1 MSGELHIL
9 QHALGVDQYGRGRR
23 FRRHFVTGPGSD
35 DYDACM
41 SLVGKGLMTHR
52 AGNEL
57 SGGDD
62 VFLVTVEG
70 ERYVTEHSPPPPEAP
85 KLSRSQKR
93 YQDYLDADSGWS
105 FGEWLRYRAYKPESA
120 LPW

>member
-41 SLVGKGLMTHR
+41 SLVGKGLMTHQP
-52 AGNEL
+52 GNVL
-57 SGGDD
+57 TGGDD
-62 VFLVTVEG
+62 AFLVTEAG
-70 ERYVTEHSPPPPEAP
+70 QRFVTEHSPAPP
-85 KLSRSQKR
+85 KLSRSKRR
-93 YQDYLDADSGWS
+93 YQDYLDADCGVS
-105 FGEWLRYRAYKPESA
+105 FREWLKGGWYKPESA